1 MAVPFSLQPDCVQAE
16 LRQNIDCYRVLF
28 SNLAHQRRLHHS
40 LGMCQ
45 IFATT
50 HYDVRKS
57 QTLRLGPDGLIYIT
71 CENSAVVAV
80 INRTT
85 HTVIDV
91 IDPMLSRF
99 WLPACYLCPKGQY
112 RSTRSG

>member
-1 MAVPFSLQPDCVQAE
+1 
-16 LRQNIDCYRVLF
+16 
-28 SNLAHQRRLHHS
+28 
-40 LGMCQ
+40 
-45 IFATT
+45 
-50 HYDVRKS
+50 
-57 QTLRLGPDGLIYIT
+57 LRLGPDGLIYIT

-99 WLPACYLCPKGQY
+99 WLPPEYTHLGLGVKIFSKEMKVDSPL
-112 RSTRSG
+112 S